1 MSHRVPLAERHPR
14 KAISKKTRFE
24 VFKRDGFTCQY
35 CGATPPAV
43 VLEVDHILAVAA
55 GGRSHQDN
63 YATACN
69 RCNRGKGAADLKT
82 APQSLSERAKDV
94 AEREAQLLGY
104 QAVMEARRTRLDDE
118 MWRVAEVI
126 DTGSSER
133 GMSRNWTGSI
143 RRFIERLGL
152 FRVLEFAD
160 NSRSRFPRGGKQ
172 TFLYFCG
179 TCWRHIK
186 REDEEAKD
194 A

>member
-1 MSHRVPLAERHPR
+1 MSHIVPLAERHPR

-24 VFKRDGFTCQY
+24 VFKRDCFTCQY

-69 RCNRGKGAADLKT
+69 RCNRGKGAADLKE
-82 APQSLSERAKDV
+82 APKSLSDRAKDV

-143 RRFIERLGL
+143 RRFIDRMGL
-152 FRVLEFAD
+152 FQVLEFAD
-160 NSRSRFPRGGKQ
+160 AARSKIPYGGKQ

-179 TCWRHIK
+179 MCWRHLK
-186 REDEEAKD
+186 QEDESRNA
-194 A
+194 